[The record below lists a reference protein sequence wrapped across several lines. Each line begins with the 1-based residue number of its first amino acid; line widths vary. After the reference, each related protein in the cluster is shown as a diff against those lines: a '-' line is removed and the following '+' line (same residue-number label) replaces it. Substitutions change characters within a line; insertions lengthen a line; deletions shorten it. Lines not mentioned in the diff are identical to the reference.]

1 MAKVLVMTDNVACIP
16 QELAEENRIKVV
28 PTANII
34 FDGYTYVE
42 GVNINA
48 TEAYQLIKK
57 DPDRFVTSAVTPD
70 YLLDEYR
77 KLSMESQ
84 DILLITLASALSAFF
99 KTASLAAD
107 LFREESPKTTIR
119 ILDSRTCAGAQGLV
133 ALAAARAAAS
143 GMDLDGV
150 ANIAEQARKQTGGIM
165 FLDTL
170 RYIYRTGRMS
180 KTASR
185 VISLLN
191 IKPINRV
198 TDEGTVELVTRAR
211 KREDGYKKLLEAI
224 KHETGTNSLHFIV
237 SHAAAPE
244 WADRLS
250 ELLKQEFD
258 CLSLIISDY
267 SPVMGYGAGPGALF
281 VGFHPELDLSKQ

>member
-1 MAKVLVMTDNVACIP
+1 MAKVLVVTDNVACIP
-16 QELAEENRIKVV
+16 QELAEENQIKVV

-48 TEAYQLIKK
+48 MEAYQLIKK
-57 DPDRFVTSAVTPD
+57 DPDRFVTSAITPEF
-70 YLLDEYR
+70 LVEEYR
-77 KLSMESQ
+77 KLDLESQ
-84 DILLITLASALSAFF
+84 DILMITLASSLSAFF
-99 KTASLAAD
+99 KTAGLAAD
-107 LFREESPKTTIR
+107 LIRKEFPQATIR

-133 ALAAARAAAS
+133 ALAAARSAAN

-150 ANIAEQARKQTGGIM
+150 ASTAERARQQTGGIM

-185 VISLLN
+185 IISLLN

-198 TDEGTVELVTRAR
+198 TDEGTVELVTRTR
-211 KREDGYKKLLEAI
+211 KREEGYKKLLEAI
-224 KHETGTNSLHFIV
+224 KHEAGTNSLHFIV

-250 ELLKQEFD
+250 DLLRQEFD
-258 CLSLIISDY
+258 CLSLITSDY

-281 VGFHPELDLSKQ
+281 VGFCPELDLPK

>member
-16 QELAEENRIKVV
+16 QELAEENQIKVV

-34 FDGYTYVE
+34 FDGHTYVE
-42 GVNINA
+42 GVNISA

-70 YLLDEYR
+70 YLLGEYR
-77 KLSMESQ
+77 KLGKKSQ
-84 DILLITLASALSAFF
+84 DILLITLASVLSAFF
-99 KTASLAAD
+99 KTSNLAAG
-107 LFREESPKTTIR
+107 LFREESPQTTVR

-133 ALAAARAAAS
+133 VLAAARAAAQ
-143 GMDLDGV
+143 GMDLDSV
-150 ANIAEQARKQTGGIM
+150 AAVAEQARQQTGGIM

-185 VISLLN
+185 IISLLN
-191 IKPINRV
+191 IKPINRM
-198 TDEGTVELVTRAR
+198 TDEGTVELVTRTR
-211 KREDGYKKLLEAI
+211 KREDGYRLLLEAI
-224 KHETGTNSLHFIV
+224 KRETGTNSLHFIV

-244 WADRLS
+244 WAERLS

-258 CLSLIISDY
+258 CLSLVISDY
-267 SPVMGYGAGPGALF
+267 SPVMGYGTGPGALF
-281 VGFHPELDLSKQ
+281 VGFCPELDLSKQ